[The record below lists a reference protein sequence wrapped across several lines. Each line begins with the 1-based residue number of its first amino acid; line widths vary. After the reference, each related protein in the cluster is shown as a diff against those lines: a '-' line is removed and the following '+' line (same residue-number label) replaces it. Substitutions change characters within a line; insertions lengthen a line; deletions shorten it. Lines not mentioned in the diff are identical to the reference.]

1 MKTLISVALISFAV
15 LLSVALLNRDDAPVS
30 DSQPDAQPSIAQPS
44 IAQPSIAQPSIAQ
57 EAAATGFPVV
67 TGPAPLTDLI
77 PLWQVISE
85 AGVPEDF
92 RRPNIDD
99 VSYLA
104 IAGMAGLYEGDA
116 LDIVIPQE
124 DADYTAYVTEVTVSP
139 SDNRSVSGIIK
150 NRELIRLTT
159 FGS

>member
-30 DSQPDAQPSIAQPS
+30 DSQPDAQPS

>member
-44 IAQPSIAQPSIAQ
+44 IAQPSIAQ
-57 EAAATGFPVV
+57 EAAATGFPVL

-99 VSYLA
+99 VAYLA

>member
-30 DSQPDAQPSIAQPS
+30 DSQPD
-44 IAQPSIAQPSIAQ
+44 AQPSIAQPSIAQ

-99 VSYLA
+99 VAYLA